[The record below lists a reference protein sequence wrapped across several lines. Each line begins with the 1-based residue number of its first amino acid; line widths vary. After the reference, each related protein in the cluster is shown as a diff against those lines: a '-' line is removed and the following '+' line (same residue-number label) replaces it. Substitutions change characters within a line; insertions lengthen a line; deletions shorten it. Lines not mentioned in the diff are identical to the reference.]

1 MSMPGFT
8 ARNSLGRTMTGY
20 RVNSIHGLERPRGTV
35 APQLPASGGC
45 GDCTSLRWPD
55 GRPTGACARACCDT
69 LGRCWTETCSCG
81 GGAVRGGGLFGIGS
95 SQVFTL

>member
-55 GRPTGACARACCDT
+55 GRPTGACARACCDA
-69 LGRCWTETCSCG
+69 LGRCWTETCACG
-81 GGAVRGGGLFGIGS
+81 GGTLMGGGLFGIGS